1 MNDPGSDAFD
11 DDLRAP
17 SRGLLLR
24 EARRFER
31 RKLAP
36 PVPCTAIY
44 TRSDGIVAW
53 QASLEGIAPNTA
65 NAEVRGSHLGL
76 VVNREALAVI
86 AQVMAADGKK
96 LSDGR

>member
-1 MNDPGSDAFD
+1 M
-11 DDLRAP
+11 
-17 SRGLLLR
+17 
-24 EARRFER
+24 
-31 RKLAP
+31 
-36 PVPCTAIY
+36 
-44 TRSDGIVAW
+44 AW
-53 QASLEGIAPNTA
+53 QASLEGIATNTA